1 MNLPVQHLS
10 DEAVAAFADG
20 VLGAG
25 PRARA
30 ERHLADC
37 AECSYSVAEQR
48 AAVWA
53 LRAAPAPALPGG
65 LLDRLRALP
74 STTSLPPSTSVVLAP
89 DGSPMFPAYGMHGE
103 RHPSLFT
110 RLMPMSVPARRRGQQ
125 VVLVTAAAA
134 LVVVGAAG
142 SSAAA
147 SLNAPAQA
155 QQVAHLSP
163 AGDSSGNVAGN
174 SPELVHDVSSSGQR

>member
-20 VLGAG
+20 VLSSG

-30 ERHLADC
+30 ERHLASC

-53 LRAAPAPALPGG
+53 LRAAPAPSLPGG
-65 LLDRLRALP
+65 LLDRLRDLP
-74 STTSLPPSTSVVLAP
+74 STTALPSSTVVLAP
-89 DGSPMFPAYGMHGE
+89 DGSAAFPAYGMHGD
-103 RHPSLFT
+103 RHPGRLT

-134 LVVVGAAG
+134 LVVIGAAG
-142 SSAAA
+142 SSAGP
-147 SLNAPAQA
+147 SVTGPDTA
-155 QQVAHLSP
+155 QQIARVGP
-163 AGDSSGNVAGN
+163 AGSSSGNLATY
-174 SPELVHDVSSSGQR
+174 VHDVSSSGR